1 MTVRTPVTPA
11 VGSVGNHEGVHAVK
25 LAYVRFDLHHA
36 VDVKVT
42 EGIQR
47 WASYQVWDDVYAAM
61 DAVYVAIDGQIGAVV
76 EMEIDDEIGRIQ

>member
-1 MTVRTPVTPA
+1 M
-11 VGSVGNHEGVHAVK
+11 K

-47 WASYQVWDDVYAAM
+47 GASYLVWDDVYTAM
-61 DAVYVAIDGQIGAVV
+61 DAVYVGIDGQIGAVV
-76 EMEIDDEIGRIQ
+76 EMSIVDEIERIQ

>member
-1 MTVRTPVTPA
+1 M
-11 VGSVGNHEGVHAVK
+11 K

-47 WASYQVWDDVYAAM
+47 WASYPVWDDVYAAM
-61 DAVYVAIDGQIGAVV
+61 DAVYVAIDGQTGAVV
-76 EMEIDDEIGRIQ
+76 EMGIDDEIGRIQ

>member
-1 MTVRTPVTPA
+1 ML
-11 VGSVGNHEGVHAVK
+11 EGVHAVK

-47 WASYQVWDDVYAAM
+47 WASYLVWDDVYTAM
-61 DAVYVAIDGQIGAVV
+61 DAVYVGIDGQVGAVL
-76 EMEIDDEIGRIQ
+76 EMSIDDEIERIQ

>member
-1 MTVRTPVTPA
+1 M
-11 VGSVGNHEGVHAVK
+11 K

-47 WASYQVWDDVYAAM
+47 WASYLVWDDVYVAM
-61 DAVYVAIDGQIGAVV
+61 DEVYVAIDGQIGAVV
-76 EMEIDDEIGRIQ
+76 EMGIDDEIGRIQ

>member
-1 MTVRTPVTPA
+1 M
-11 VGSVGNHEGVHAVK
+11 K

-61 DAVYVAIDGQIGAVV
+61 DEVYVAIDGQIGAVV
-76 EMEIDDEIGRIQ
+76 EMGIDDEIGGIQ

>member
-1 MTVRTPVTPA
+1 M
-11 VGSVGNHEGVHAVK
+11 K

-47 WASYQVWDDVYAAM
+47 CAGYLVWDDVYAAM

-76 EMEIDDEIGRIQ
+76 EMGIDDEIGRIQ

>member
-1 MTVRTPVTPA
+1 M
-11 VGSVGNHEGVHAVK
+11 K

-61 DAVYVAIDGQIGAVV
+61 DEVYVAIDGQIGAVV
-76 EMEIDDEIGRIQ
+76 EMGIDDEIGRVQ